1 MKKLIEWVCGNVAV
15 KASLEL
21 PEGLNP
27 GVATLAG
34 EGLTQILQRKPSS
47 AWEKAEAGYEKRPE
61 GFKRNS
67 IAFSA
72 KSAENL
78 EELFNAALPAGV
90 SVEFVMAEHVGGET
104 KPSKEAEAL
113 WTQVQ
118 GYPEERFAKACVQL
132 GIDPEAGDDEAGVKA
147 CHAYLVEAKR
157 RVAEAAKA
165 DLGSVGMTTTI
176 PAVRQ

>member
-1 MKKLIEWVCGNVAV
+1 MKKIIEWVCGNIAV
-15 KASLEL
+15 KAELAL

-47 AWEKAEAGYEKRPE
+47 AWEKVMAGYDKRPE

-67 IAFSA
+67 IGYSA
-72 KSAENL
+72 KSAEKL
-78 EELFNAALPAGV
+78 EELFNEALPAGV
-90 SVEFVMAEHVGGET
+90 AVEFTMTEHVAGEGNA
-104 KPSKEAEAL
+104 KPSKEAEEL

-118 GYPEERFAKACVQL
+118 GYPQERFAKACAQL

-157 RVAEAAKA
+157 KAAQAAKGA
-165 DLGSVGMTTTI
+165 F
-176 PAVRQ
+176 